1 MCTIGDEP
9 LQKEVLD
16 HVKLVIRA
24 ECDQI
29 VRSLFNYRARKRGL
43 IGWKRIF
50 TKAVLNVM
58 VSVSQL
64 ACLLARIEL
73 VHIAREAN

>member
-16 HVKLVIRA
+16 HVKLVIRG
-24 ECDQI
+24 ECDQT
-29 VRSLFNYRARKRGL
+29 VRSLFDYRARNRGL
-43 IGWKRIF
+43 IGWKPIF
-50 TKAVLNVM
+50 TKAVLNAIVR
-58 VSVSQL
+58 VSQL

-73 VHIAREAN
+73 VHNAREAN